1 MDTNVR
7 AIQVSRDSRFVN
19 VGHVI
24 NEELLIFQINFIMN
38 ASNWG
43 VTVIDPDGN
52 AITKTAKLGV
62 ALDTIVLKVDDTEIE
77 ITIFDNDKFGLFEI
91 YYLY

>member
-1 MDTNVR
+1 MNWK
-7 AIQVSRDSRFVN
+7 
-19 VGHVI
+19 
-24 NEELLIFQINFIMN
+24 LLIFQINFIMN